1 MKWEKGTPFCT
12 NLIVIATLQYL
23 CTYSIWNLPTNVT
36 TYLCA
41 LNPPHHSDENERLL
55 KVLLYSLLQLLDQET
70 LITPYVAPM
79 VLIYWQFYYMDYIYN
94 TQHKAEFF

>member
-1 MKWEKGTPFCT
+1 MGKRDPFLYKPNSYS
-12 NLIVIATLQYL
+12 NLTVI